1 MIRMKLTMICARKT
15 SQYFH
20 QNYSFKYSVNRQ
32 FSSVSN
38 NTTCSSLQD
47 EVKRLYQFLNGK
59 RDVVV
64 ITGAGVSTASGIPDY
79 RGENGSYRKGH
90 KPMIHSDFM
99 NYHSSRQRYWS
110 RSMKGFRF
118 LGDAKPNKAHI
129 ALRQL
134 EQRGVIKHVITQ
146 NVDGLHS
153 KAGTRNVLNIHGRI
167 DEVKCMKCQSILS
180 RHDFHSELESLN
192 PNFVSNDTVNKED
205 KIRADGDIDIDSS
218 IDLSQVG
225 TIIQREDATSIDAD
239 ICIMFL

>member
-20 QNYSFKYSVNRQ
+20 QNYSIKYSVNRQ
-32 FSSVSN
+32 FSSG
-38 NTTCSSLQD
+38 SSLQD

-180 RHDFHSELESLN
+180 RDDFQSELESLN

-225 TIIQREDATSIDAD
+225 TIIEREVCHIDAD
-239 ICIMFL
+239 RCNMFL